1 MTGVYLMI
9 ATNFVSTK
17 KQYDFFLY
25 NIEKV
30 YGCDLFRGVVG
41 VFLALGFLYVQ
52 DLNTVT

>member
-1 MTGVYLMI
+1 MI

-30 YGCDLFRGVVG
+30 YGYDLFRCAVG
-41 VFLALGFLYVQ
+41 VFLTSGFLYVQ
-52 DLNTVT
+52 DLNIVT

>member
-1 MTGVYLMI
+1 MI

-41 VFLALGFLYVQ
+41 VFLASGFLYVQ